1 VVSPRLGLVFEA
13 DAQARPRARL
23 SSGAGRCIS
32 PRLGPFESPLPALVY
47 SPARQPGSIIILH
60 DARDEEMDRVKR
72 EIGAAAYARGR
83 FPEAI
88 SLFREI
94 SLAPDFGE
102 FLTIPAYKLI
112 D

>member
-1 VVSPRLGLVFEA
+1 MGEKGIDSAEKMRAPALEDRRTDSEMAETKGVLDNCPK
-13 DAQARPRARL
+13 ARPA
-23 SSGAGRCIS
+23 
-32 PRLGPFESPLPALVY
+32 FVEHAL
-47 SPARQPGSIIILH
+47 
-60 DARDEEMDRVKR
+60 DEEVDRVKR

-88 SLFREI
+88 GLFCEI

-102 FLTIPAYKLI
+102 SLIIPAYKLM

>member
-1 VVSPRLGLVFEA
+1 
-13 DAQARPRARL
+13 
-23 SSGAGRCIS
+23 
-32 PRLGPFESPLPALVY
+32 
-47 SPARQPGSIIILH
+47 
-60 DARDEEMDRVKR
+60 MDRVKR

-88 SLFREI
+88 GLFREI